1 MNEESFISLRQ
12 KTLTVA
18 QYEVQFIK
26 LSQYPPDMV
35 NTKEKMI
42 KRFLQG
48 LNPEIQRILVLAMMD
63 TYAEVVELA

>member
-1 MNEESFISLRQ
+1 MRQ

-18 QYEVQFIK
+18 QYEVQFTK
-26 LSQYPPDMV
+26 LSQYAPDMV

-48 LNPEIQRILVLAMMD
+48 LNPEIQRILALAMMD